1 MKISKKQFKAALNV
15 AHEAGFNSGFEC
27 TDAPWVEHN
36 FGNSDD
42 PHNRAHMAE
51 LIQDRDKVVKRIVKH
66 EVEHAKARKLQNAR
80 KHWNVT
86 LADHEKARG
95 KNYVAAGCGLWSMQ
109 GNVAADYVVNLDL
122 EKEQDNELKKRQT
135 AALKHWEK
143 TFLEGGVDDEHNV
156 FIAEVLAAERRNAE
170 RRNAK
175 RRNLERRN
183 KEQDNER

>member
-122 EKEQDNELKKRQT
+122 EKEQD
-135 AALKHWEK
+135 
-143 TFLEGGVDDEHNV
+143 DE
-156 FIAEVLAAERRNAE
+156 
-170 RRNAK
+170 
-175 RRNLERRN
+175 
-183 KEQDNER
+183 D